1 MKKIFSLLTFI
12 FLNGAVMPLIGA
24 IQYDIREERDRIQQE
39 RDRRRQIKLE
49 EEMKNYI
56 AMINNVNLGVI
67 RHNNK
72 QSIFENLPKKYPRY
86 ANFTLKIKIPINNYD
101 YSNEHYW
108 AFVSFKS
115 FTTRQNEDALTAK
128 VIFNTEDNLS
138 QKIKT
143 ILENQEIQNWV
154 NDFRQFSD
162 NVKFLID
169 TVISKLDYNAE
180 ILWVFNTIETLK
192 TYLREFT
199 NIINIIKIQLQLKK
213 FIIENQILSKK
224 LIN

>member
-1 MKKIFSLLTFI
+1 
-12 FLNGAVMPLIGA
+12 
-24 IQYDIREERDRIQQE
+24 
-39 RDRRRQIKLE
+39 
-49 EEMKNYI
+49 
-56 AMINNVNLGVI
+56 
-67 RHNNK
+67 
-72 QSIFENLPKKYPRY
+72 
-86 ANFTLKIKIPINNYD
+86 
-101 YSNEHYW
+101 
-108 AFVSFKS
+108 
-115 FTTRQNEDALTAK
+115 QNEDALTAK

-169 TVISKLDYNAE
+169 TVIPKLDYNAE